1 MNNSQTTIKE
11 SICVK
16 VLWLLQKKK
25 KKMLVT
31 PLYLTLCDPM
41 DRSPSGSSVYWIL

>member
-25 KKMLVT
+25 KKNVSHSIVSDSLR
-31 PLYLTLCDPM
+31 PH
-41 DRSPSGSSVYWIL
+41 GS